1 MNRTF
6 TTTIIVGSMF
16 VALLGGFLVASAMDG
31 NGRIPQVRTAAT
43 LQPAPAMQAVV
54 QPASATRPAFYEGES
69 KTGTGIPMVTL
80 PDFADLYE
88 RVSPAVASISA
99 TKFTD
104 PSEQPDSQLFQD
116 PFRYFFGP
124 DQKNPHRQPQSRR
137 EESGG
142 TGFVITPDGYLLTN
156 YHVVEDADIVRVA
169 LDRDGHEIN
178 FEGRVVGTDPAT
190 DLALVK
196 IESDRDLVYLPLGD
210 SDRLRVGEW
219 VMAIGNPF
227 FYEDTLTVGVVS
239 AKGRRLDGLSRD
251 PSLDNYIQTDAAI
264 NVGNSGG
271 PLLNLHG
278 EVVGINSAVS
288 RVGQGIGFAIPISMA
303 KLVIPQL
310 RETGRVARGA
320 IGVTIVDIAALD
332 DDEREYFGLDN
343 VSGAVLQDVTP
354 GQPAEKAGLRPGDAV
369 IAVNGEPLASST
381 DLISRISAH
390 RPGESIEL
398 TYLRRGRE
406 KTANVRLEDRESIL
420 QGASITVP
428 EPPGELE
435 RAFFSQ
441 LGIEV
446 SEVDAASRRSLQMP
460 ADVTGVIISDVSV
473 RGDAYEKGLRPG
485 MVILEVNREPV
496 SSLSEYQSRIEAV
509 ASGGLVNFYIWVR
522 GPGGGARNFVT
533 FRVNKD

>member
-6 TTTIIVGSMF
+6 TTTVIVAAMLS
-16 VALLGGFLVASAMDG
+16 ALLGGFLIAG
-31 NGRIPQVRTAAT
+31 GLNGSSRAQLPRVAAT
-43 LQPAPAMQAVV
+43 VYPAPAIRAGV
-54 QPASATRPAFYEGES
+54 QPASSSRPAFYEGKSE
-69 KTGTGIPMVTL
+69 TRVPMVSL

-88 RVSPAVASISA
+88 RVSPAVASISS

-104 PSEQPDSQLFQD
+104 PSEQPDSELFQD

-124 DQKNPHRQPQSRR
+124 DQENPHGRQQPRR

-156 YHVVEDADIVRVA
+156 YHVVEGADLVRVA
-169 LDRDGHEIN
+169 LDRDGQEFN
-178 FEGRVVGTDPAT
+178 YEGRVVGTDPAT

-196 IESDRDLVYLPLGD
+196 IETDRDLVYLPLGD

-239 AKGRRLDGLSRD
+239 AKGRRLTGLSRD

-271 PLLNLHG
+271 PLMNLRG
-278 EVVGINSAVS
+278 EVVGINTAVS
-288 RVGQGIGFAIPISMA
+288 RVGQGIGFAIPIGMA
-303 KLVIPQL
+303 KLVVPQL
-310 RETGRVARGA
+310 RESGRVARGA
-320 IGVTIVDIAALD
+320 IGVTIIDIATLD
-332 DDEREYFGLDN
+332 ADDREYWGLND
-343 VSGAVLQDVTP
+343 VSGAVVQDVTT
-354 GQPAEKAGLRPGDAV
+354 GQPAAKAGLRPGDAV
-369 IAVNGEPLASST
+369 IAMDGQPLESSA

-390 RPGESIEL
+390 RPGESIKL
-398 TYLRRGRE
+398 TYLRDGRRG
-406 KTANVRLEDRESIL
+406 TAEVRLEDRESIL

-428 EPPGELE
+428 EESGESE

-446 SEVDAASRRSLQMP
+446 AEVDATSRRSLQIP
-460 ADVTGVIISDVSV
+460 ADVSGVIISDVSV

-485 MVILEVNREPV
+485 MVILEVNRQPV
-496 SSLSEYQSRIEAV
+496 SSLDEYQARIETV
-509 ASGGLVNFYIWVR
+509 AGGGLVNFYIWTR
-522 GPGGGARNFVT
+522 GQGGEARSFVT
-533 FRVNKD
+533 FRVDAD